1 MSGLSQQRASSST
14 RTEQKSYTLDV
25 PPVCRS
31 VASILRD
38 ERSPQR
44 RQAAIERVV
53 EADIIPRL
61 LAAYRARAAA
71 ASSASP
77 PVRDNVVEPPPPV
90 TPSKRLHSAEEACSL
105 ALGVMGPS
113 PEDAV
118 ALVIARLIEEGDAA
132 EATCLE
138 LIAEAARY
146 LGEMWVEDRASF
158 AEVTLGM
165 FHLQRMVHD
174 IAPMTRRR
182 VLAPGTPPKT
192 FLLLTL
198 EGEQHSLAKTI
209 LANCFDSAGWQVS
222 TRQVSSTDDV
232 SSMVSAID
240 YDVVGFSMATDV
252 VISRADQ
259 CIKAVRQASHNNNV
273 IIMVGGALILATP
286 SLVESLGADGTA
298 ASAAEATV
306 RAEELLNQ
314 LRRPEVSPSSA
325 IR

>member
-1 MSGLSQQRASSST
+1 MSGLSQQGASGSIRS
-14 RTEQKSYTLDV
+14 EQGGFTLDA
-25 PPVCRS
+25 PQPCRS
-31 VASILRD
+31 MTTILKN
-38 ERSPQR
+38 ERSPLR

-53 EADIIPRL
+53 ETDIIPRL

-71 ASSASP
+71 GVGEPPAAGPTPTPSSAP
-77 PVRDNVVEPPPPV
+77 A
-90 TPSKRLHSAEEACSL
+90 HSIADATAL
-105 ALGVMGPS
+105 AASVMGPE
-113 PEDAV
+113 PEAAV
-118 ALVIARLIEEGDAA
+118 ALVVARLLEQGEAA
-132 EATCLE
+132 EASCLE
-138 LIAEAARY
+138 LIADAARH
-146 LGEMWVEDRASF
+146 LGTLWEDDRASF

-182 VLAPGTPPKT
+182 TVAPGAPPRT

-222 TRQVSSTDDV
+222 TRQVAGTDDV
-232 SSMVSAID
+232 ASLVSAID
-240 YDVVGFSMATDV
+240 YDVVGFSIPTDV
-252 VISRADQ
+252 VVSRADQ
-259 CIKAVRQASHNNNV
+259 CIKAVRQASHNKNV
-273 IIMVGGALILATP
+273 VIMVGGALILATP

>member
-1 MSGLSQQRASSST
+1 MSGLSQQGASSST
-14 RTEQKSYTLDV
+14 RNEQTSFSLDV
-25 PPVCRS
+25 PPPRRS
-31 VASILRD
+31 VASLVSD
-38 ERSPQR
+38 ERSPKR

-71 ASSASP
+71 SEAAALAQASLP
-77 PVRDNVVEPPPPV
+77 
-90 TPSKRLHSAEEACSL
+90 THSAEDAIAL
-105 ALGVMGPS
+105 AMGVLGPN
-113 PEDAV
+113 PEEAV
-118 ALVIARLIEEGDAA
+118 AVVVARLIEQSDAA
-132 EATCLE
+132 EATSLE
-138 LIAEAARY
+138 LIADAARH
-146 LGEMWVEDRASF
+146 LGLLWEEDRAGF

-174 IAPMTRRR
+174 VAPMTRRR
-182 VLAPGTPPKT
+182 STPAGAPPRT

-222 TRQVSSTDDV
+222 TRQVTNTDDV
-232 SSMVSAID
+232 ASLVSSVD

-252 VISRADQ
+252 VVSRADQ
-259 CIKAVRQASHNNNV
+259 CIKAVRHASHNKNV

-298 ASAAEATV
+298 PSAAEATV

-314 LRRPEVSPSSA
+314 LHRPKVSPSSA

>member
-1 MSGLSQQRASSST
+1 MSSARNEQQAYS
-14 RTEQKSYTLDV
+14 LDA
-25 PPVCRS
+25 PPACRS

-61 LAAYRARAAA
+61 LAAYRARAATAGAESPAPAPLPA
-71 ASSASP
+71 ASS
-77 PVRDNVVEPPPPV
+77 R
-90 TPSKRLHSAEEACSL
+90 PSHSADDAVSL
-105 ALGVMGPS
+105 AHSVLGPN

-118 ALVIARLIEEGDAA
+118 ALVVARLIEEGDAA

-138 LIAEAARY
+138 LIADAARH
-146 LGEMWVEDRASF
+146 LGTLWEEDRASF

-174 IAPMTRRR
+174 VAPMTRRR
-182 VLAPGTPPKT
+182 TVPPGSPPKS

-209 LANCFDSAGWQVS
+209 LANCFDSAGWHVS
-222 TRQVSSTDDV
+222 TRQVSTTDDV
-232 SSMVSAID
+232 ASMVSAVD

-252 VISRADQ
+252 VVSRADQ
-259 CIKAVRQASHNNNV
+259 AIKAVRQASHNRNV

>member
-1 MSGLSQQRASSST
+1 M
-14 RTEQKSYTLDV
+14 DV
-25 PPVCRS
+25 PPACRS

-71 ASSASP
+71 AAQEQP
-77 PVRDNVVEPPPPV
+77 APDAVIAPPPKPA
-90 TPSKRLHSAEEACSL
+90 HSAEEAIAL
-105 ALGVMGPS
+105 AQGVIGAN
-113 PEDAV
+113 PEEAV
-118 ALVIARLIEEGDAA
+118 ALVISRLIEAGDAA

-138 LIAEAARY
+138 LIADAARH
-146 LGEMWVEDRASF
+146 LGILWEEDRASF

-174 IAPMTRRR
+174 VAPMTRRR
-182 VLAPGTPPKT
+182 SVAPGTPPKT

-198 EGEQHSLAKTI
+198 QGEQHSLAKTI

-222 TRQVSSTDDV
+222 TRQVASTDDV
-232 SSMVSAID
+232 ASLVSAID

-252 VISRADQ
+252 VVSRADQ
-259 CIKAVRQASHNNNV
+259 CIKAVRQASHNRHV

>member
-1 MSGLSQQRASSST
+1 
-14 RTEQKSYTLDV
+14 
-25 PPVCRS
+25 VCRS

-71 ASSASP
+71 SGTHLPAPAQAPLAPPAPKLARSA
-77 PVRDNVVEPPPPV
+77 D
-90 TPSKRLHSAEEACSL
+90 EAVGL
-105 ALGVMGPS
+105 ALGVLGPN
-113 PEDAV
+113 PEEAV
-118 ALVIARLIEEGDAA
+118 ALVVARLIEEGDAA

-138 LIAEAARY
+138 LIADAARH
-146 LGEMWVEDRASF
+146 LGILWEEDRASF

-174 IAPMTRRR
+174 VAPMTRRR
-182 VLAPGTPPKT
+182 TAGPGEPHKT

-232 SSMVSAID
+232 AGLVSGID

-252 VISRADQ
+252 VVARADQ
-259 CIKAVRQASHNNNV
+259 CIKAVRQASHNRHV

-286 SLVESLGADGTA
+286 SLVERLGADGTA

-314 LRRPEVSPSSA
+314 LRRPEVSPSRA

>member
-1 MSGLSQQRASSST
+1 L
-14 RTEQKSYTLDV
+14 
-25 PPVCRS
+25 
-31 VASILRD
+31 
-38 ERSPQR
+38 
-44 RQAAIERVV
+44 AIERVV

-71 ASSASP
+71 ADVDQPGAAPAPLAPRSQP
-77 PVRDNVVEPPPPV
+77 G
-90 TPSKRLHSAEEACSL
+90 HSAEDAL
-105 ALGVMGPS
+105 ALANGVLGS
-113 PEDAV
+113 HPEEAV
-118 ALVIARLIEEGDAA
+118 SLVVARLTEAGDAA
-132 EATCLE
+132 ETTCLE
-138 LIAEAARY
+138 LIADAARH
-146 LGEMWVEDRASF
+146 LGVLWEEDRASF

-174 IAPMTRRR
+174 IAPMTRRQTA
-182 VLAPGTPPKT
+182 APGKPPKT
-192 FLLLTL
+192 LLLLTL

-222 TRQVSSTDDV
+222 TRQVLSSDDV
-232 SSMVSAID
+232 ASLVSALD

-259 CIKAVRQASHNNNV
+259 CIKAVRQASHNRNV

-314 LRRPEVSPSSA
+314 LRCPEVSPSSA

>member
-1 MSGLSQQRASSST
+1 MSGLSQQRASSSA
-14 RTEQKSYTLDV
+14 RSEQSSFTLDA
-25 PPVCRS
+25 PPAGRS

-61 LAAYRARAAA
+61 LAAYRKRAAA
-71 ASSASP
+71 AGIEQPKALP
-77 PVRDNVVEPPPPV
+77 LAAPAQP
-90 TPSKRLHSAEEACSL
+90 THHTHTHSAEYAVAL
-105 ALGVMGPS
+105 AHGVLGPN
-113 PEDAV
+113 PEEAV
-118 ALVIARLIEEGDAA
+118 ALVVARLIEEGEAA

-138 LIAEAARY
+138 LIADAARH
-146 LGEMWVEDRASF
+146 LGTLWEEDRASF

-174 IAPMTRRR
+174 VAPMTRRR
-182 VLAPGTPPKT
+182 AAEPGAPPKT

-198 EGEQHSLAKTI
+198 EGEQHSLARTI
-209 LANCFDSAGWQVS
+209 LANCFDSAGWHVS
-222 TRQVSSTDDV
+222 TRQVSATDDV
-232 SSMVSAID
+232 ASMVSAID

-252 VISRADQ
+252 VVSRADQ
-259 CIKAVRQASHNNNV
+259 AIKAVRQASHNKNV

-314 LRRPEVSPSSA
+314 LRRPEVSPSRA

>member
-1 MSGLSQQRASSST
+1 MSGLSQQQASSSA
-14 RTEQKSYTLDV
+14 RSEQNSFTLDA
-25 PPVCRS
+25 PPAGRS

-61 LAAYRARAAA
+61 LAAYRKRAAA
-71 ASSASP
+71 AGTEQPKTAPLPAPMSQRSH
-77 PVRDNVVEPPPPV
+77 
-90 TPSKRLHSAEEACSL
+90 THSAEY
-105 ALGVMGPS
+105 
-113 PEDAV
+113 AV
-118 ALVIARLIEEGDAA
+118 ALAHGVLGPNPEEVVALVVARLIEEGEAA

-138 LIAEAARY
+138 LIADAARH
-146 LGEMWVEDRASF
+146 LGTLWEEDRASF

-174 IAPMTRRR
+174 VAPMTRRR
-182 VLAPGTPPKT
+182 AAEPGAPPKT

-198 EGEQHSLAKTI
+198 EGEQHSLARTI
-209 LANCFDSAGWQVS
+209 LANCFDSAGWHVS
-222 TRQVSSTDDV
+222 TRQVSATDDV
-232 SSMVSAID
+232 ASMVSAID

-252 VISRADQ
+252 VVSRADQ
-259 CIKAVRQASHNNNV
+259 AIKAVRQASHNKNV

-286 SLVESLGADGTA
+286 SLVKSLGADGTA

-314 LRRPEVSPSSA
+314 LRRPEVSPSRA

>member
-1 MSGLSQQRASSST
+1 
-14 RTEQKSYTLDV
+14 
-25 PPVCRS
+25 

-71 ASSASP
+71 ASGTALPAAAAAAAPLAP
-77 PVRDNVVEPPPPV
+77 PATAPA
-90 TPSKRLHSAEEACSL
+90 HSAEEAVAL
-105 ALGVMGPS
+105 ALGVLGPN
-113 PEDAV
+113 PEEAV
-118 ALVIARLIEEGDAA
+118 SLVVARLIEEGDAA

-138 LIAEAARY
+138 LIADAARH
-146 LGEMWVEDRASF
+146 LGTLWEEDRASF

-174 IAPMTRRR
+174 VAPMTRRSN
-182 VLAPGTPPKT
+182 VAPGMPPKT

-198 EGEQHSLAKTI
+198 EGEQHSLARTI

-232 SSMVSAID
+232 AGMVSAID

-259 CIKAVRQASHNNNV
+259 CIKAVRQASHNKNV

-298 ASAAEATV
+298 PSAAEATV

-314 LRRPEVSPSSA
+314 LRRPEVSPSRA